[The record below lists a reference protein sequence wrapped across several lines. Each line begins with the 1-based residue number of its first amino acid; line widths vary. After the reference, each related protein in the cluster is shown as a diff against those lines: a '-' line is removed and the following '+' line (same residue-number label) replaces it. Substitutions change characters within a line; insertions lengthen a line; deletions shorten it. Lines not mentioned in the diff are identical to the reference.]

1 MDQERREEEGMKFGL
16 AAMSWSG
23 WGSPVGV
30 AILLASVGFFLVCL
44 HWANILH

>member
-1 MDQERREEEGMKFGL
+1 MDQDRRELEGMKFGL
-16 AAMSWSG
+16 AAMSWAG

-30 AILLASVGFFLVCL
+30 GILLAASGFFLVCL